1 MPRKKTKSL
10 QRIPNPDRFYNS
22 VLVQRLIN
30 KAMLDGKKTA
40 AEKRVYQAME
50 EAAKKLELENPL
62 EALEGAMKN
71 VWPEFEVKG
80 RRVGG
85 ANYQV
90 PFPVQGHR
98 RTHLGLMWFIAA
110 ARGKKGMPFSKRL
123 STEIVDAYNNTGS
136 AVKKKEDVH
145 KMAEANRA
153 FAHFA
158 RG

>member
-10 QRIPNPDRFYNS
+10 QRELNPDRLYGS

-30 KAMLDGKKTA
+30 KSMKDGKKSS
-40 AEKRVYQAME
+40 AEKAVYMAME
-50 EAAKKLELENPL
+50 FAAGKVKSKSPL
-62 EALEGAMKN
+62 EVLETALDN
-71 VWPEFEVKG
+71 VFPAFEVKG

-85 ANYQV
+85 ANFQI

-98 RTHLGLMWFIAA
+98 RIHLGLMWFVAA
-110 ARGKKGMPFSKRL
+110 ARSKKGMPFWQRL
-123 STEIVDAYNNTGS
+123 GTEIVDAYNETGN
-136 AVKKKEDVH
+136 AVKKKDEVH

-158 RG
+158 R